1 METPKSMA
9 VGIEGPE
16 LRVWAL
22 GQGLV
27 PLHRNLNP
35 QGLSQ
40 QSLASYGLWHTVRKH
55 PVCLDNGQ
63 HCVALLSQVGPQT
76 VSTPGDHE
84 KKH

>member
-16 LRVWAL
+16 LRVWAS

-63 HCVALLSQVGPQT
+63 QCVALLSQV
-76 VSTPGDHE
+76 STNHV
-84 KKH
+84 HTR